1 MNKKEAFK
9 LAKDSSVA
17 SVAEISLSYKKRNV
31 SFMPTKIND
40 SSKVYK
46 FFMDNFY
53 DHSVMAIK
61 EYFYILLLN
70 RRNNITSIS
79 KVSEGGI
86 NGTVVDVRLIV
97 TSALLQL
104 SSGVIAI
111 HNHPTGNTLPSES
124 DKAITK
130 KIKDAL
136 NLVDVKLLDHL
147 IISEDKYYSLADEG
161 DI

>member
-53 DHSVMAIK
+53 DHSIMAIK
-61 EYFYILLLN
+61 EYFYILLLDRSN
-70 RRNNITSIS
+70 KITSVS

-86 NGTVVDVRLIV
+86 NGTIVDIRLIAS
-97 TSALLQL
+97 TALIKL
-104 SSGVIAI
+104 SSSVIAI

-130 KIKDAL
+130 KIEAAL
-136 NLVDVKLLDHL
+136 KLIDVQLLDHL
-147 IISEDKYYSLADEG
+147 IITETKYLSFADEG
-161 DI
+161 LI